1 MKLSESLPRWST
13 PIWALQLTIFFSNL
27 GFFMIVPLLGTHF
40 TDNLGL
46 TATVAGTMLGSRIL
60 AQQSSML
67 FGGYLADRF
76 GYREMMLLGS
86 LLRALGF
93 ALFGL
98 LDTVPGILLAS
109 LFAGAGGAL
118 IFPANQAA
126 FVALSAP
133 EKRKELFDWRNII
146 GNAGMTLGPVA
157 GVLLIGFRFEV
168 VSYVSALMFLIL
180 GLISYFLVPKLKPE
194 AQARQSLLKN
204 VRTIVQNRTFL
215 WLLFWMMGLN
225 MLFQQLYM
233 TIPYIAKA
241 NGQSSLVFWL
251 FTLVSLQVI
260 FLQLPISRWLG
271 KRNWSQLQIIA
282 FGVLINGLGFA
293 PLMFDVNLWT
303 LVIVTTGI
311 ALGQLIVNPTF
322 QVFTTEIAEKALV
335 ASYFGFSGL
344 SLAIG
349 GSFGNTFGG
358 FLLDLA
364 AKTGLSWLPWLT
376 LTLIGVVCSLGI
388 RQAAGRKTN
397 VRAHS
402 GISVS
407 NQTPA
412 K

>member
-1 MKLSESLPRWST
+1 MKLIEGLPRWST

-46 TATVAGTMLGSRIL
+46 TATVAGTMLGARIL

-67 FGGYLADRF
+67 FGGFLADRF

-86 LLRALGF
+86 LIRALGF
-93 ALFGL
+93 VLFGVL
-98 LDTVPGILLAS
+98 ESVPGILLAS
-109 LFAGAGGAL
+109 FFSGAGGAL

-126 FVALSAP
+126 FVALTKP
-133 EKRKELFDWRNII
+133 ENRKELFDWRNII

-157 GVLLIGFRFEV
+157 GVMLIGLSFQM
-168 VSYVSALMFLIL
+168 VSFVAAAMFLIL
-180 GLISYFLVPKLKPE
+180 GLLAYLLVPKLQTE
-194 AQARQSLLKN
+194 SQAEQSLFKS
-204 VRTIVQNRTFL
+204 VRTIIQNRTFL

-233 TIPYIAKA
+233 TVPYIAKA
-241 NGQSSLVFWL
+241 HGEASLVFWL

-260 FLQLPISRWLG
+260 FLQLPVSRWL
-271 KRNWSQLQIIA
+271 KNRNWTQLRIIA

-303 LVIVTTGI
+303 LLVVTTGI
-311 ALGQLIVNPTF
+311 AFGQLIVNPTF

-344 SLAIG
+344 SLAVG

-358 FLLDLA
+358 FLLDAA
-364 AKTGLSWLPWLT
+364 AKTNLPWLPWLV
-376 LTLIGVVCSLGI
+376 LTAIGVVCALGI
-388 RQAAGRKTN
+388 LRTEARKST
-397 VRAHS
+397 VHAHS
-402 GISVS
+402 GSNVS